1 MTTYKWTTARGAN
14 VELAVD
20 VKHITTETIN
30 ADGFD
35 MDVKCDKWQ
44 RSVSKCL
51 VNGKATALK
60 ELCYERGMCCVLIG
74 RQGRDRI
81 LVALPKDVE
90 EAIYGEERKAAKEK
104 EARRAEVEKSYQ
116 AHREM
121 MRKAMDN

>member
-1 MTTYKWTTARGAN
+1 M
-14 VELAVD
+14 ELTVD
-20 VKHITTETIN
+20 VKHITTETVN

-44 RSVSKCL
+44 RNITECR
-51 VNGKATALK
+51 VNGKDTARK
-60 ELCYERGMCCVLIG
+60 ELCYERGMSCVLVG
-74 RQGRDRI
+74 YQGKNRI
-81 LVALPKDVE
+81 LIALPKDVE

-104 EARRAEVEKSYQ
+104 EARRAEVEKAYQ

>member
-1 MTTYKWTTARGAN
+1 M
-14 VELAVD
+14 ELTVD
-20 VKHITTETIN
+20 VKHITTKEIN
-30 ADGFD
+30 ADGHIF
-35 MDVKCDKWQ
+35 DVKCDEWH
-44 RSVSKCL
+44 RSVSECR

-60 ELCYERGMCCVLIG
+60 ELCYERGMSCVLVG
-74 RQGRDRI
+74 RQGKDRI

-104 EARRAEVEKSYQ
+104 ETRRAEVEKAYQ

>member
-14 VELAVD
+14 VELTVD
-20 VKHITTETIN
+20 VKHITTEKAS

-35 MDVKCDKWQ
+35 LDVKCDKWH
-44 RSVSKCL
+44 RSVSECL

-74 RQGRDRI
+74 RQGKDRI

-90 EAIYGEERKAAKEK
+90 EAIYGEERKEAKEK
-104 EARRAEVEKSYQ
+104 EARRAEVEKAYQ

>member
-1 MTTYKWTTARGAN
+1 MTTYKWTTGRGAN
-14 VELAVD
+14 VELTVE
-20 VKHITTETIN
+20 VKHITTETVN

-44 RSVSKCL
+44 RSISKCL
-51 VNGKATALK
+51 VNGKATARK
-60 ELCYERGMCCVLIG
+60 ELCYEHGMSCVLVG
-74 RQGRDRI
+74 YQGKNRI
-81 LVALPKDVE
+81 LIALPKGVE

-104 EARRAEVEKSYQ
+104 EARRAEVEKAYQ